1 MPFLLTIHLF
11 HLCWRSP
18 EFCFSHKCFY
28 HTKKIS
34 SDTYILALNFEINLP
49 LERWH
54 IDSSSDWKCLKISK
68 SIQTEGSAIHS
79 WSSNAS
85 ISSWIHFVIPE
96 IIDQDF
102 YLSLKRYTKFVDC
115 IISHFCLRFQ
125 ALKPREKEVI

>member
-28 HTKKIS
+28 HKK
-34 SDTYILALNFEINLP
+34 NLQ
-49 LERWH
+49 WH
-54 IDSSSDWKCLKISK
+54 LHPSFKFWDKFATGAMAHWTAPVTENVWKSQ
-68 SIQTEGSAIHS
+68 SIQTRRFSNTNS

-125 ALKPREKEVI
+125 ALKPRENEVI